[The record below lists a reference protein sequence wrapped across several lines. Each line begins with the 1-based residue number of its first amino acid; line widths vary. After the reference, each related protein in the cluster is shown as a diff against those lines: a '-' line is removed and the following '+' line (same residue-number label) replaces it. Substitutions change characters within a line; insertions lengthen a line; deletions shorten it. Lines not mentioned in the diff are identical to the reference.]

1 MNKSGPQRRSR
12 VDRVIQF
19 FREAS
24 KDEIKAVILL
34 LQMEALIPT
43 EQRGAKRGRKSRLN
57 GTISSQHTD
66 LSQSEAFKSREAT
79 A

>member
-1 MNKSGPQRRSR
+1 MTKPAPARRSR

-34 LQMEALIPT
+34 LQTELLIPS
-43 EQRGAKRGRKSRLN
+43 EHRGPKQRRGRKPRLN
-57 GTISSQHTD
+57 GADVTTEHNHTI
-66 LSQSEAFKSREAT
+66 EVGA
-79 A
+79 